1 VTEAVEVRAMSR
13 ADVADVVA
21 LQRTYLHGSIV
32 TALGD
37 QFLTRLYVVAL
48 SHSSTRAFVVRSG
61 RGVAAAAVGT
71 VDIDAFNRYVKRRVL
86 LALIRS
92 LLSPA
97 RFKLVPR
104 FVRSIR
110 EPEPLPHIAAELLVL
125 VVDARERRQGIA
137 RTLLMAVESAFAH
150 DKVSIYRVAV
160 RTELDV
166 ARRFYGALGFVAE
179 QELPVLG
186 RPMSYL
192 TKRLS

>member
-13 ADVADVVA
+13 GDVADVVA
-21 LQRTYLHGSIV
+21 LQRTFLHGSIV

-37 QFLTRLYVVAL
+37 RFLTRLYVIAL
-48 SHSSTRAFVVRSG
+48 SHSSTRAFVVRST

-71 VDIDAFNRYVKRRVL
+71 IDIDAFNRYVKRRVFF
-86 LALIRS
+86 ALVTS

-97 RFKLVPR
+97 RFRLVPR
-104 FVRSIR
+104 FVRSLL
-110 EPEPLPHIAAELLVL
+110 EPEPLPHIAAELLLL

-137 RTLLMAVESAFAH
+137 RTLLLAVESAFAH
-150 DKVSIYRVAV
+150 ERVSLYRVAV

-166 ARRFYGALGFVAE
+166 ARQFYGALGFVAE

-192 TKRLS
+192 TKRLP